1 MRGRLIQN
9 GYASGMIRSSLPA
22 AAALLL
28 GAFCSFTGATMAGPL
43 VPREV
48 APQASIHPADQW
60 ELEGFTGALWSL
72 GGGAS
77 PLDYTFLPQ
86 MISIKTPATMH
97 GKLCGG
103 DIFVR
108 HRLTLEG
115 EAIIEG
121 PESYFFGVTFSPSI
135 EWWNARQTCAWY
147 FSAGG
152 GVGVLDSQGY
162 DIPGG
167 QGQDFNLTWFVHS
180 GLKFAV
186 SDSCSVNL
194 GLMFQHISN
203 GGMDDINP
211 GVNALGPTLGVGWRF

>member
-1 MRGRLIQN
+1 
-9 GYASGMIRSSLPA
+9 MIRSSLPVA
-22 AAALLL
+22 AAVVL
-28 GAFCSFTGATMAGPL
+28 GVFGSCCATAWAGPL
-43 VPREV
+43 MPKEV
-48 APQASIHPADQW
+48 APQASAHPADQW
-60 ELEGFTGALWSL
+60 ELEAFTGALWSL

-97 GKLCGG
+97 GQLCGG

-115 EAIIEG
+115 AAIIEG

-152 GVGVLDSQGY
+152 GVGVMDSQGY

-180 GLKFAV
+180 GLKFALT
-186 SDSCSVNL
+186 DACSLNL

-203 GGMDDINP
+203 GGMDEVNP
-211 GVNALGPTLGVGWRF
+211 GVNALGPTLGMGWRF